1 MHLDPI
7 RVRYVTE
14 FTKLSLWYVHKV
26 LHEGEGDFA
35 RAVNTRV
42 NIYRNTSLYDGQNH
56 PAHGEVGPEWGEVL
70 GRLKEIYDRHRDD
83 PSSATNCLSVA
94 AFEAEGLALLWPYLE
109 GRLRR
114 GREQGGSRP
123 DRPYECWTFDYN
135 RPDRLSI
142 HIANVYRPRSPL
154 SDMRV
159 PFAASLV
166 RLLRDSRTRRPEV
179 EVVRCGSWL
188 NSMPPFQALFPETW
202 MQSARPS
209 PEVRYTMG
217 HWGQFEDRRGDFHT
231 RNGAAFRE
239 MGTFPYACLTCECPI
254 EEVLAHLKA
263 RFPEAQGFSRITST

>member
-1 MHLDPI
+1 MPLDPV

-26 LHEGEGDFA
+26 LHEGEADFA

-70 GRLKEIYDRHRDD
+70 ARLKEIYDRHRDD
-83 PSSATNCLSVA
+83 PSSAS
-94 AFEAEGLALLWPYLE
+94 FEAEGLALLWPCLE
-109 GRLRR
+109 GRLGR
-114 GREQGGSRP
+114 GQGRGGSRP

-159 PFAASLV
+159 PFAASLF

-188 NSMPPFQALFPETW
+188 NSMPPFQALFPDPW

-209 PEVRYTMG
+209 LEVRYTMG
-217 HWGQFEDRRGDFHT
+217 HWGQFEDRKGDFHT

-239 MGTFPYACLTCECPI
+239 TGAFPYACLTCECPI
-254 EEVLAHLKA
+254 EKVLAHLKKD
-263 RFPEAQGFSRITST
+263 PQISQIAQIQTPSAKSVR